1 MRMKEGKN
9 TFIVIPTQP
18 LILFLILPILGFV
31 VWYIRDILFSLL
43 IAFIIMSSL
52 RPGVAFLTAKKVP
65 RPLAIGITFTFFI
78 LFFVS
83 LISLI
88 IPPIVIETTN
98 LIQNLPIIIDTTIP
112 YFQET
117 TLFDNWTSYIPNVT
131 NNIFGVVSAVF
142 SNTLFI
148 MTTLFFGLYFL
159 LEENL
164 ASRFFHHYFPK
175 QTADRIVSTFQTA
188 EKRMS
193 SWFWGELTLM
203 IVVGTMTYIGLTLI
217 GVKYALP
224 LAILAGLLEVVP
236 NIGPVISA
244 IPAIIIGFSQSVFA
258 GFSSLALYIVV
269 QQLENNLIVPV
280 IMRRAVGINP
290 ILTLLALLIGGRVGG
305 VLGIL
310 LAVPL
315 FLFIET
321 IIHEYVRPH
330 YLSGVKE
337 QVKKD

>member
-1 MRMKEGKN
+1 M
-9 TFIVIPTQP
+9 
-18 LILFLILPILGFV
+18 
-31 VWYIRDILFSLL
+31 
-43 IAFIIMSSL
+43 
-52 RPGVAFLTAKKVP
+52 
-65 RPLAIGITFTFFI
+65 
-78 LFFVS
+78 
-83 LISLI
+83 
-88 IPPIVIETTN
+88 
-98 LIQNLPIIIDTTIP
+98 
-112 YFQET
+112 
-117 TLFDNWTSYIPNVT
+117 FDNWTNYIPNVT

-164 ASRFFHHYFPK
+164 ASRFFHHYFSRE
-175 QTADRIVSTFQTA
+175 TADRIVSTFYTA

-203 IVVGTMTYIGLTLI
+203 MVVGAMTYVGLTLI

-236 NIGPVISA
+236 NIGPIISA
-244 IPAIIIGFSQSVFA
+244 VPAIIIGFSQSVFA

-280 IMRRAVGINP
+280 IMKRAVGINP
-290 ILTLLALLIGGRVGG
+290 ILTLLALLIGGRIGG

-315 FLFIET
+315 FLFVET
-321 IIHEYVRPH
+321 IIHEYIRPH
-330 YLSGVKE
+330 YLSSSKE
-337 QVKKD
+337 QAKKEDPLP